1 MGHCLVPVSFFF
13 ANYQELLRRCS
24 GLSRGRGLRD
34 ANITKRDSRYRDSRY
49 RNSRYKEGKP

>member
-34 ANITKRDSRYRDSRY
+34 ANITKRDSRYR
-49 RNSRYKEGKP
+49 NSRYEEGKP

>member
-1 MGHCLVPVSFFF
+1 MGDCLVPIAFFF

-34 ANITKRDSRYRDSRY
+34 ANIAERDSRYC
-49 RNSRYKEGKP
+49 NSRD